1 MSWFNRIRSATS
13 RLASNALSGARRLA
27 SNIIPE
33 SVQRRITDF
42 GNWLTGHVGPD
53 ETPQVL
59 NEIVEHVRVNYPS
72 RQPFEVRESN
82 SALRNFA
89 KVYTIDGIEGFDA
102 RSFLDN
108 VRENITR
115 VLRENRG
122 TKVKLIFKCNMIREG
137 PDGEII
143 SPSAFHSDIHIN
155 LVGTDE
161 DDIYI
166 IMTERILEK
175 MATFQSKGSGWRLHS
190 IIKLELHTTRYNPLR
205 GETWIP
211 LPKELAN
218 KKAIINMQNK
228 DNKCFIWCV
237 LRALNPK
244 DNHPERV
251 DKELKL
257 KENTLNMD
265 GIKYP
270 VSLKYDIDKFENQ
283 NPTISITVYG
293 YEEKEVHPLRNS
305 NNIDREHNIT
315 LMLIE
320 KDGVLHYCLVKKCSR
335 LLASQVSKH
344 KEKSYFCD
352 RCLNSFWFEKS
363 LNNHLEYCSNHEAVK
378 IEMPKKEESVLKFKN
393 YHKGERVPFMIY
405 ADTESLI
412 KPIESCEPN
421 SQNSYTKKYQKH
433 EPISFSYYIKCFD
446 DDVFEPVLRSYTG
459 EDAMQKFVEWL
470 ENDVKEIANIPVKKM
485 IFKKQEQQQQY
496 EKETKC
502 WICKGEL
509 NNDKV
514 RDHCHFTGRYR
525 GAAHNSCN
533 LKYRK
538 PNFTPVTFHNLSVYD
553 SHLFIKNLGFTAGN
567 IDCIPNNEEKYISFT
582 KNIEVGTYTDKEG
595 KTKPIKHKIRFIDSF
610 KFMAASLDNL
620 VNNLPEDAFNNLKK
634 YYTGDKLSLVKRKGV
649 YPYEYVNTLE
659 RLKETK
665 LPPKE
670 AFYSKLNN
678 EDISDEDYAHAQK
691 VWRMFKMERFQDYHN
706 LYNKTDVLL
715 LADVF
720 ESFRNICIKNYKLD
734 PAHYYTAPGLAWD
747 ACLKMTDVKLE
758 LLSDIDMLLMVEKG
772 IRGGVSMMSNR
783 YGTAN
788 HKYMG
793 DKFNPSEPSKYL
805 TYLDANNLY
814 GAAMSMKL
822 STHGFKWMNK
832 YELNNWENYSCILEV
847 DLEYPKELHD
857 LHNDYPLAPERI
869 MCKNK
874 VEKVIPNLRDKE
886 KYVIHY
892 KNLKQYLDLGLELTC
907 IHRGIKFEES
917 EWLKTY
923 IDINTKLRTEANNNF
938 EKEFFKLMNN
948 SVFEKTMENIRNRV
962 NINFLNDREK
972 AKKLSANPYFK
983 HLNIFSDELIAVH
996 MKRTKLKFDK
1006 PVYLGMC
1013 ILDLSKTIMYGFHYK
1028 YIKPKYGDKAKLLFT
1043 DTDSLMY
1050 EIKTEDFYKD
1060 ISGDVKDRFDTSDY
1074 PPNHPSGIP
1083 TGCNKKVLGM
1093 FKDEVAGRIIE
1104 EFVGLRAKLY
1114 SYKMFEG
1121 EESKKCKGIKK
1132 SVVKKSIT
1140 HEDYKNCLFTGKEQL
1155 RKMNVIRSYK
1165 HEVYTEVVNKI
1176 ALCPD
1181 DDKRYIQEGLT
1192 DTLALWHYRI

>member
-1 MSWFNRIRSATS
+1 MERPST
-13 RLASNALSGARRLA
+13 LG
-27 SNIIPE
+27 
-33 SVQRRITDF
+33 
-42 GNWLTGHVGPD
+42 
-53 ETPQVL
+53 ETVIKPA
-59 NEIVEHVRVNYPS
+59 N
-72 RQPFEVRESN
+72 
-82 SALRNFA
+82 
-89 KVYTIDGIEGFDA
+89 
-102 RSFLDN
+102 
-108 VRENITR
+108 
-115 VLRENRG
+115 
-122 TKVKLIFKCNMIREG
+122 
-137 PDGEII
+137 
-143 SPSAFHSDIHIN
+143 FHSDNHIN
-155 LVGTDE
+155 LEGTDE

-175 MATFQSKGSGWRLHS
+175 MATFQSMGSGWRLYS

-211 LPKELAN
+211 LLKELAN

-228 DNKCFIWCV
+228 DNKCFLWCV

-251 DKELKL
+251 DKELKE

-265 GIKYP
+265 GIEYP
-270 VSLKYDIDKFENQ
+270 VSLKDIDKFENQ
-283 NPTISITVYG
+283 NPTISITVFG
-293 YEEKEVHPLRNS
+293 YKEKGVHPLRNS
-305 NNIDREHNIT
+305 DNMDREHKIR

-320 KDGVLHYCLVKKCSR
+320 KHGVQHYCLVKDVSR
-335 LLASQVSKH
+335 LLSSQISKH
-344 KEKSYFCD
+344 NGKKYFCD
-352 RCLNSFWFEKS
+352 RCLNPFWCEQS
-363 LNNHLEYCSNHEAVK
+363 LNKHLEYCSNYEAVK
-378 IEMPKKEESVLKFKN
+378 IEMPKKGDILKFKN
-393 YHKGERVPFMIY
+393 YYKGEKVPFMIY

-412 KPIESCEPN
+412 KSLQTCEP
-421 SQNSYTKKYQKH
+421 SPQCSYTKKYQKH

-446 DDVFEPVLRSYTG
+446 DNVFKPRLRSYTG

-470 ENDVKEIANIPVKKM
+470 EEDIKIIANIPEVDM
-485 IFKKQEQQQQY
+485 IFGKKEA
-496 EKETKC
+496 ERFNKETKC

-525 GAAHNSCN
+525 RAAHNSCN

-538 PNFTPVTFHNLSVYD
+538 LNFTPVVFHNLSGYD

-567 IDCIPNNEEKYISFT
+567 IDCIPNNEERYISFT
-582 KNIEVGTYTDKEG
+582 KNIEVGSYMNSEG
-595 KTKPIKHKIRFIDSF
+595 EAKPKCHKIRFIDSF
-610 KFMAASLDNL
+610 KFMAASLDSL
-620 VNNLPEDAFNNLKK
+620 VNNLPEDAFNNLKR
-634 YYTGDKLSLVKRKGV
+634 YYTGDKLSLVMS
-649 YPYEYVNTLE
+649 YPYEYMDTLE

-678 EDISDEDYAHAQK
+678 EDISDEDCANAQK
-691 VWRMFKMERFQDYHN
+691 VWRVFKMELFEDYHN
-706 LYNKTDVLL
+706 LYNETDVLL

-747 ACLKMTDVKLE
+747 ACLKMTGVKLE

-772 IRGGVSMMSNR
+772 IRGGVSMITNR
-783 YGTAN
+783 YGKAN
-788 HKYMG
+788 NKYMG

-822 STHGFKWMNK
+822 PTHGFKWMNK
-832 YELNNWENYSCILEV
+832 YELNNLENYSCILEV

-857 LHNDYPLAPERI
+857 LHNDYPLAPEQI
-869 MCKNK
+869 EVNK
-874 VEKVIPNLRDKE
+874 VEKLIPNLRYKE
-886 KYVIHY
+886 KYVLHH
-892 KNLKQYLDLGLELTC
+892 KNLKQYLDIGLELTC

-917 EWLKTY
+917 EWLKPY
-923 IDINTKLRTEANNNF
+923 IDMNTKLRTKANNNF
-938 EKEFFKLMNN
+938 EKDFFKLMIN
-948 SVFEKTMENIRNRV
+948 SVFGKTMENIRSRV
-962 NINFLNDREK
+962 NIKLVNDREK
-972 AKKLSANPYFK
+972 AKKLTAKPNFK
-983 HLNIFSDELIAVH
+983 HLNIFCEELIAVH
-996 MKRTKLKFDK
+996 MKRTSLTFDK

-1013 ILDLSKTIMYGFHYK
+1013 ILDLSKTIMYEFHYK

-1050 EIKTEDFYKD
+1050 EIKMEDFYKD

-1083 TGCNKKVLGM
+1083 TGCNKKVLGV
-1093 FKDEVAGRIIE
+1093 FKDEVAGRNIE

-1121 EESKKCKGIKK
+1121 KESKKCKG
-1132 SVVKKSIT
+1132 VKKIS
-1140 HEDYKNCLFTGKEQL
+1140 C
-1155 RKMNVIRSYK
+1155 
-1165 HEVYTEVVNKI
+1165 
-1176 ALCPD
+1176 
-1181 DDKRYIQEGLT
+1181 
-1192 DTLALWHYRI
+1192 